1 MTNSYVLLSD
11 FIKDFLINYDIN
23 GPVPFQPPKCED
35 LIGRTNEPTQN
46 TLWSSDGIVVGP
58 GQAANQSL
66 ISALVRSDPSRGY
79 RYSYSPYYNK
89 LPTVVDDMN
98 NFTQYI
104 HDHAVN
110 VTSGGIFVDNVTA
123 PLLALSASGYD
134 QVAVTNAFNMMRLNI
149 TTKMLVGD
157 LRSIS
162 SYEMCKFSL
171 LSDMIHI
178 TSRSF
183 FSANVK

>member
-1 MTNSYVLLSD
+1 MD
-11 FIKDFLINYDIN
+11 
-23 GPVPFQPPKCED
+23 
-35 LIGRTNEPTQN
+35 
-46 TLWSSDGIVVGP
+46 
-58 GQAANQSL
+58 
-66 ISALVRSDPSRGY
+66 
-79 RYSYSPYYNK
+79 
-89 LPTVVDDMN
+89 

-162 SYEMCKFSL
+162 SYEMCKFSPS
-171 LSDMIHI
+171 SDMICI
-178 TSRSF
+178 TSRS
-183 FSANVK
+183 